1 MSTGTAEQTLAAPA
15 TGTRSRRGEILR
27 FALPTSLE
35 VVLFQLVM
43 LVDQLF
49 VASLGEQSFVAA
61 GLAGQ
66 LFGLAFV
73 VLAAL
78 GSGAAIRL
86 ARYAGAGDAEAFSV
100 LSVQVLWLALLLA
113 VAIAAG
119 MGLGAGTL
127 VRALGAEPAV
137 VERGVLFIRLVAWSL
152 PFMALTEVG
161 NQVLRSRGDARS
173 PALIGVASLVTNSV
187 LNYALIFGVGVL
199 PEMGLAGAGVATL
212 IARGLGF
219 VLVSQR
225 LLSRR
230 HALRVRTEHLWRFD
244 WASMRRLVALALPM
258 AMGQGVWMLGLLG
271 YTKVFAALGTAEL
284 AAASAIGQ
292 LETLCLMVSFGF
304 GMACLTLVGQELGRR
319 DGAEAH
325 RVAAECLRL
334 ALGVSVVTGAFVATG
349 TLLLGMLYPHL
360 EAGTLAL
367 ASLGLLV
374 LALLHPVKA
383 LNMVLANGV
392 LRGGGDVR
400 YHLACEGL
408 MLVGIACAYA
418 LGVPLGW
425 GFLGVLVGKACEELL
440 KLVAFS
446 WRYRSRRWVHE
457 LS

>member
-1 MSTGTAEQTLAAPA
+1 MSTGTVEQTLVAPA
-15 TGTRSRRGEILR
+15 TGTRPRRGEILR
-27 FALPTSLE
+27 FALPASLE

-49 VASLGEQSFVAA
+49 VASLGEPSFVAA

-78 GSGAAIRL
+78 GGGAAIRL

-100 LSVQVLWLALLLA
+100 LSAQVLWLALLVA
-113 VAIAAG
+113 VATAAG
-119 MGLGAGTL
+119 MGLGAGPL

-161 NQVLRSRGDARS
+161 NQVLRSRGDAKS
-173 PALIGVASLVTNSV
+173 PALIGAVSLVTNSV
-187 LNYALIFGVGVL
+187 LNYALIFGWWVL
-199 PEMGLAGAGVATL
+199 PELGLAGAGVATVL
-212 IARGLGF
+212 ARGLGF
-219 VLVSQR
+219 VLVGQR
-225 LLSRR
+225 LVSRR
-230 HALRVRTEHLWRFD
+230 HALRVRTEHLGRLEL
-244 WASMRRLVALALPM
+244 APMRQLLTLALPM

-304 GMACLTLVGQELGRR
+304 GMACMTLVGQELGRR

-325 RVAAECLRL
+325 RLASECLRL
-334 ALGVSVVTGAFVATG
+334 ALGVSVVTAALVAAG
-349 TLLLGMLYPHL
+349 TLLLGTLYPNL
-360 EAGTLAL
+360 ETGTLAL
-367 ASLGLLV
+367 ASLGLGV

-400 YHLACEGL
+400 FHLACELL
-408 MLVGIACAYA
+408 MLVGITCAYV

-425 GFLGVLVGKACEELL
+425 GFLGVLAGKACEELL
-440 KLVAFS
+440 KLAVFS
-446 WRYRSRRWVHE
+446 WRYRSRRWAHE